1 MQQKG
6 KATFCVDKFVPAK
19 HIILKK
25 HTFTLRNVSIPRF
38 PLGCT
43 TAKYLSKAKA
53 RSVSIEASA
62 PVHAN
67 PPPVI
72 NAHRI
77 VPAIPF
83 GWSTSGRKIIVG
95 VTNVT

>member
-1 MQQKG
+1 M
-6 KATFCVDKFVPAK
+6 
-19 HIILKK
+19 
-25 HTFTLRNVSIPRF
+25 RNVSIPRF

-67 PPPVI
+67 PPPVTI
-72 NAHRI
+72 AHKI
-77 VPAIPF
+77 VPGIPF
-83 GWSTSGRKIIVG
+83 GWSTSWLKIIVG